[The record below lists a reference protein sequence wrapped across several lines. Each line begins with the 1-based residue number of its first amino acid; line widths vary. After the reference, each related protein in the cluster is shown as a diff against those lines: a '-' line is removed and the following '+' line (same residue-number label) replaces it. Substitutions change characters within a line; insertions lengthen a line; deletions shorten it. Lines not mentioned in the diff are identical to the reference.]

1 MIDEVCADCKK
12 EMFNNI
18 DAYKRSLAKIRT
30 GRANLGMLDGIRVDY
45 YGTPTPL
52 NQVAALAVPDPRLI
66 TIKPWEKSMVGEI
79 EKMIRASD
87 LGLQPQSDGELV
99 RVPIPPLT
107 EERRRDLVKGAKG
120 KAEEAKVAIRASRR
134 DANEL
139 VKQLQKDGDV
149 PEDDAKKGLKKIQD
163 ETDACIKQVDDIL
176 AAKEKEILE
185 F

>member
-12 EMFNNI
+12 EMVGNV
-18 DAYKRSLAKIRT
+18 DAFKRALAKIRT
-30 GRANLGMLDGIRVDY
+30 GRANLAMLDGIRVDY
-45 YGTPTPL
+45 YGTLTPL

-66 TIKPWEKSMVGEI
+66 TIKPWEKNMVAEI
-79 EKMIRASD
+79 DKMIRASD
-87 LGLQPQSDGELV
+87 LGLQPQSDGEIV

-107 EERRRDLVKGAKG
+107 EERRRDLVKTAKG

-134 DANEL
+134 DANEM

-149 PEDDAKKGLKKIQD
+149 PEDDAKKGLKRIQD
-163 ETDACIKQVDDIL
+163 ETDASIKQVDEIL
-176 AAKEKEILE
+176 AVKEKEILE